1 MKVKDMIRSLMDK
14 DPDDDVVIKVK
25 ARIYTNNNK
34 GGTVECEAIVD
45 DVMPGNTPVL
55 LSADITVNIESKVE
69 MY

>member
-14 DPDDDVVIKVK
+14 DPDDDVMIKVK
-25 ARIYTNNNK
+25 ARIYTNDK
-34 GGTVECEAIVD
+34 RGDSVEREAMVD

-55 LSADITVNIESKVE
+55 LSADITVNIESRVE

>member
-34 GGTVECEAIVD
+34 GGTVEREAIVD
-45 DVMPGNTPVL
+45 DVMPGNTSVL
-55 LSADITVNIESKVE
+55 LSADIAVDIESKVE